1 MHIHAYPIHFLANF
15 FLNSSPL
22 LSMFYEISLDI
33 LFTLMVTCS
42 MIIARKLRRPTP
54 APCSQLRPSLTR
66 PQTPSSLLF
75 NYPRRFVLLPHSRLL
90 PHFLALF
97 CTFLHVS
104 KTYLPCFQSH
114 PHSLRKTSQGRV
126 QRRQPS
132 CRPESPPSCVCFRA
146 AWDTEQGSR
155 GPGCSNSPLATH
167 RSPLT
172 LPQESVILRVQ
183 L

>member
-1 MHIHAYPIHFLANF
+1 
-15 FLNSSPL
+15 
-22 LSMFYEISLDI
+22 MFYEISLDI
-33 LFTLMVTCS
+33 LFTLMVIYS
-42 MIIARKLRRPTP
+42 VIIARQLRRP
-54 APCSQLRPSLTR
+54 APSSCPSLTR

-75 NYPRRFVLLPHSRLL
+75 NYPDRFVFLPHSRPLS
-90 PHFLALF
+90 HFLALF
-97 CTFLHVS
+97 CIFLHVS

-114 PHSLRKTSQGRV
+114 PRSLRKTSQGRV
-126 QRRQPS
+126 QRRQPI

-172 LPQESVILRVQ
+172 LSQESVILRVQ